1 MRIEAGLNYLA
12 AKEKK
17 EKAIVY
23 IHPHGP
29 GGGVIR
35 HPACNAQRR
44 LQIYIKI
51 TDRLNTE
58 LVGLIRSS

>member
-1 MRIEAGLNYLA
+1 VRIEAGLNYPA
-12 AKEKK
+12 AREKK
-17 EKAIVY
+17 EKATVY
-23 IHPHGP
+23 IHSHGP

-35 HPACNAQRR
+35 HPARNAQRR